1 VLSFMGLRAR
11 KAGYPHKLHYIH
23 PFQPVAIAR
32 SIGTLVMARRS
43 SSMRIWGRLA
53 LRITN
58 ANKSQKAQQ
67 IRTYRMDFSLQ
78 LPSKPSKC
86 TQPTLFQLLC
96 QRAPCVS
103 EKRTGLRQTQLI
115 RQCCGSNILEINS
128 SSENCHSISRTSV
141 RVIPTYKE
149 CLSRFLAR
157 SSLND
162 SRCYENLQFSC
173 RSCPSFRGGLLFIRL
188 FPRQLTLKFIVD

>member
-1 VLSFMGLRAR
+1 VSVGFDLLAMFDVLSFMGLRAL

-78 LPSKPSKC
+78 VRWSNPSKC
-86 TQPTLFQLLC
+86 TQPTLVQLLC

-115 RQCCGSNILEINS
+115 RLCCGSNILGS
-128 SSENCHSISRTSV
+128 SRTLRIFHSTNRIFV
-141 RVIPTYKE
+141 RTIPTYE
-149 CLSRFLAR
+149 GACP
-157 SSLND
+157 D
-162 SRCYENLQFSC
+162 SWLDLR
-173 RSCPSFRGGLLFIRL
+173 
-188 FPRQLTLKFIVD
+188 